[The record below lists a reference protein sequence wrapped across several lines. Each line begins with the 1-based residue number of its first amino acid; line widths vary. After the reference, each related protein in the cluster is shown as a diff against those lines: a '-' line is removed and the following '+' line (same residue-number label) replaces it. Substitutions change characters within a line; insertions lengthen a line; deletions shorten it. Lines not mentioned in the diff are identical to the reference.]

1 MRTNTPPD
9 EEKVSAAAK
18 DLQEKLTY
26 IEEHFLDKGP
36 YISGEQPTIA
46 DIMAIN
52 EIMHPLTGKKHF

>member
-1 MRTNTPPD
+1 MRTQAPPD
-9 EEKVSAAAK
+9 EEKIAAAVK

-36 YISGEQPTIA
+36 YIAGEQPTIA

-52 EIMHPLTGKKHF
+52 EIMQPLAGKNYF